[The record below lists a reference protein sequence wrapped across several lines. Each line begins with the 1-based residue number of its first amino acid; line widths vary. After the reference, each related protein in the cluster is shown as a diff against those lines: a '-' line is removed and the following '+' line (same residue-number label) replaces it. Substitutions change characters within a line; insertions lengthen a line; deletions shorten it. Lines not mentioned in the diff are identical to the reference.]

1 MEPRRHQDALA
12 FAELSASS
20 PFARHR
26 SVLSYFP
33 GETPRGDTW
42 AGEGGRLWIQAAT
55 GPGWVLTGSLKEV
68 VAVTTGGGGPHGW
81 SCAPVQAQAVD
92 PAFLLFILCPPC
104 RWRGGSPHPFRSCY
118 KPGREVCRAGGFD
131 VTSIH
136 TNTKEAAV
144 LPPRYVKSKMMQPGL
159 SRDWH
164 TGSGSFPSLGP
175 QG

>member
-1 MEPRRHQDALA
+1 MQSCLLLP
-12 FAELSASS
+12 
-20 PFARHR
+20 PARHR
-26 SVLSYFP
+26 SALSYSP
-33 GETPRGDTW
+33 GETPRGEAWT
-42 AGEGGRLWIQAAT
+42 GEEGRLWIQAAT

-68 VAVTTGGGGPHGW
+68 VAVTTGGGGPHSW

-164 TGSGSFPSLGP
+164 TGSASFPSLGP